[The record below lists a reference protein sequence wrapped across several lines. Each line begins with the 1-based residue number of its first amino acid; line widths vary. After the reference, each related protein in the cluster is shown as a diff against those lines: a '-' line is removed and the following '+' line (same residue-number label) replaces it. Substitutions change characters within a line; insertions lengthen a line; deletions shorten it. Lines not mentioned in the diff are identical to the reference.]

1 MIAYVL
7 DYAPTCSH
15 ESAEQENT
23 LDLPLGLIKP
33 WSNASFQALFAQ
45 LRELPVINSAALTR
59 APGSLLFTLLRPSQ
73 GSMAPQASQASQ
85 PFQGMDLPMQS
96 STQERVLEFMTSP
109 PLTGWPPTEALPQP
123 ENKQG
128 SSKRK
133 RYDKG
138 ERLANVG
145 LGPLRLRW
153 GQTDHEGGTSASG
166 GDEQLIKTARR
177 YDLDVPLG
185 MGIRMKIMMEGDEAS
200 MPLKTKEEWKE
211 FLKDQMDSDSPPLP
225 LPEASSLPPPA
236 PESPPSWV
244 LRPQAVPTVGSV
256 GPCGS
261 AYFHEN
267 NILATWKET
276 HRDVKGKGGE
286 ALIQKSAR
294 LDIDMPFN
302 TLSLKI
308 MVERDL
314 DGPHEQAYFEDMA
327 KADDSELPS
336 PKPLTL
342 VLQSDSTV
350 AQSKNHCTG
359 MQPGAEADCCE
370 SQILPSPLPSTCAED
385 GESQICESQRE

>member
-1 MIAYVL
+1 M
-7 DYAPTCSH
+7 
-15 ESAEQENT
+15 
-23 LDLPLGLIKP
+23 
-33 WSNASFQALFAQ
+33 
-45 LRELPVINSAALTR
+45 
-59 APGSLLFTLLRPSQ
+59 
-73 GSMAPQASQASQ
+73 
-85 PFQGMDLPMQS
+85 
-96 STQERVLEFMTSP
+96 SP

-133 RYDKG
+133 HYDEG

-145 LGPLRLRW
+145 LGLLRLRW
-153 GQTDHEGGTSASG
+153 GQTDQKCGPSASG
-166 GDEQLIKTARR
+166 GDEQLIKIARR

-185 MGIRMKIMMEGDEAS
+185 IHQGIRMKIMMEGDEANI
-200 MPLKTKEEWKE
+200 PLKTKQEWKE
-211 FLKDQMDSDSPPLP
+211 FIKDQTGSAAPPLP

-244 LRPQAVPTVGSV
+244 LRPQEVPTVGSI

-267 NILATWKET
+267 NMLATWRET
-276 HRDVKGKGGE
+276 RREVKGKGGE

-314 DGPHEQAYFEDMA
+314 DDPHEQAYFEDMA
-327 KADDSELPS
+327 KADVSELPR
-336 PKPLTL
+336 PKPLPL
-342 VLQSDSTV
+342 RLQSDCTV

-359 MQPGAEADCCE
+359 MQPGAEADCSE
-370 SQILPSPLPSTCAED
+370 SQILPSSLPSTCAEG
-385 GESQICESQRE
+385 GESQICESQLD